1 MFSKK
6 DKFSSVYI
14 GTISTFDSSFFSIQ
28 EFAFLYSSS
37 ERIRKIKETNEIGEL
52 KKFQE
57 SNEFKKAQTG
67 KKFERLPITND
78 YIFIYTK

>member
-1 MFSKK
+1 M
-6 DKFSSVYI
+6 V
-14 GTISTFDSSFFSIQ
+14 
-28 EFAFLYSSS
+28 
-37 ERIRKIKETNEIGEL
+37 RKIKETNEIGEL

>member
-1 MFSKK
+1 M
-6 DKFSSVYI
+6 V
-14 GTISTFDSSFFSIQ
+14 
-28 EFAFLYSSS
+28 
-37 ERIRKIKETNEIGEL
+37 RKIKETNEIGEL

-57 SNEFKKAQTG
+57 SKEFKKAQTG